1 MTSTHEVF
9 NQPPALAGYDVAA
22 DPAMLDALRREGAGW
37 AGGSLRELGCL
48 AGSAQA
54 QEWGRQ
60 ANEHPP
66 VLRTH
71 DRFGTR
77 IDEVEFHSAWHSLMA
92 VAVGH
97 GLHAAPWPDPRPGAH
112 VARAAGFYVWGATD
126 AGHCCPVSMTYAI
139 VPALRHAPELAA
151 RYESGLAAREY
162 DFGLRPPST
171 KRGLLAGMSMTE
183 KQGGSQVRA
192 NNTPAVP

>member
-37 AGGSLRELGCL
+37 AEDGVRELGRL

-71 DRFGTR
+71 DRFGNR
-77 IDEVEFHSAWHSLMA
+77 IDEVEFHPAWHSLMT
-92 VAVGH
+92 VAVRH
-97 GLHAAPWPDPRPGAH
+97 GLHAAPWRDPRPGAH

-126 AGHCCPVSMTYAI
+126 AGHGCPISMTYAI
-139 VPALRHAPELAA
+139 VPALRHAPELAG
-151 RYESGLAAREY
+151 RFEPLLAAEEY
-162 DFGLRPPST
+162 DFGLRPPGT
-171 KRGLLAGMSMTE
+171 KRGCS
-183 KQGGSQVRA
+183 RA
-192 NNTPAVP
+192 CR

>member
-9 NQPPALAGYDVAA
+9 NQPPVLAGYDVAA

-37 AGGSLRELGCL
+37 AEDSLRELGRL

-71 DRFGTR
+71 DRFGNR
-77 IDEVEFHSAWHSLMA
+77 IDEVEFHPAWHSLMRLSIE
-92 VAVGH
+92 H
-97 GLHAAPWPDPRPGAH
+97 GLASLPWTEAQQGAH
-112 VARAAGFYVWGATD
+112 VARAALMLLASQNE
-126 AGHCCPVSMTYAI
+126 AGHTCPVSMTYAA
-139 VPALRHAPELAA
+139 VPALRKQPELAREWEPYVETLKYDPRA
-151 RYESGLAAREY
+151 RPVA
-162 DFGLRPPST
+162 
-171 KRGLLAGMSMTE
+171 E
-183 KQGGSQVRA
+183 KS
-192 NNTPAVP
+192 

>member
-1 MTSTHEVF
+1 MAEEQESDMSSTHEVF
-9 NQPPALAGYDVAA
+9 NQPPPLTGYDVSA

-37 AGGSLRELGCL
+37 AEDEVRELGVL

-71 DRFGTR
+71 DRFGHR
-77 IDEVEFHSAWHSLMA
+77 IDEVEFHPAWHELMT
-92 VAVGH
+92 VAVRH
-97 GLHAAPWPDPRPGAH
+97 GLHAAPWSDQARGAH
-112 VARAAGFYVWGATD
+112 VARAAKFMVWTQAE

-139 VPALRHAPELAA
+139 VP
-151 RYESGLAAREY
+151 
-162 DFGLRPPST
+162 
-171 KRGLLAGMSMTE
+171 
-183 KQGGSQVRA
+183 
-192 NNTPAVP
+192 

>member
-9 NQPPALAGYDVAA
+9 NQPPELAGYDVAA

-37 AGGSLRELGCL
+37 AEDGLRELGRL

-71 DRFGTR
+71 DRFGNR
-77 IDEVEFHSAWHSLMA
+77 IDEVEFHPAWHSLMT

-97 GLHAAPWPDPRPGAH
+97 GLHATPWRDSRPGAH
-112 VARAAGFYVWGATD
+112 VARAAGWPLPRPSARSARPSRCSPRVRTASAAT
-126 AGHCCPVSMTYAI
+126 ARPAAVSG
-139 VPALRHAPELAA
+139 PAP
-151 RYESGLAAREY
+151 SG
-162 DFGLRPPST
+162 
-171 KRGLLAGMSMTE
+171 
-183 KQGGSQVRA
+183 
-192 NNTPAVP
+192 